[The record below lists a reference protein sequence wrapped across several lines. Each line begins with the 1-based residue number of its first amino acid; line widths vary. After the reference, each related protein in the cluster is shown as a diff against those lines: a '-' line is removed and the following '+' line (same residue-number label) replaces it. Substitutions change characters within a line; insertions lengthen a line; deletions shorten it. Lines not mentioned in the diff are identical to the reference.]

1 MNNLLIVDDEIE
13 ILEWL
18 KELFQYECPREL
30 DVYGAESAL
39 EAVKYLDEIHFDV
52 VLTDIKMPGMDG
64 IELFHKI
71 KENWPS
77 CKVIFLT
84 GYEEF
89 DYLYEIIKH
98 KDVRYILKREEDSVI
113 MENVLAAFGEIDEM
127 LRAEQDHESEVRYVE
142 QARAWLQRE
151 YYTKLLQGGRE
162 AGTEEELEKIGIR
175 LKPSFPVLM
184 FLCRIDSS
192 PGRETVA
199 DDMEPFYKVFEK
211 MEYYLPGH
219 IHMETHIIDYHYGL
233 LFFQPVRQSE
243 KTDWERLR
251 KICMGAVDY
260 VQQHCENLEKLHT
273 FFVAGNRPCGLQEI
287 GERYECL
294 KRLAVNRR
302 SEGISVLL
310 REENQPLENSLEH
323 NYSEISMRV
332 KELEKSLEIR
342 NQERFYQELKVL
354 TDMLVEEESR
364 HSNYA
369 LEIYY
374 SISMVFLRFINENSL
389 SVKIAFKIGAYKLTR
404 ADEHKDWKEAAK
416 YFFEL
421 AAAVFGLLNKEEEES
436 NEKTLHKVQ
445 EYIAGHLEDD
455 LTLNRLAEIGCF
467 NASYLSR
474 LFKQVYGCNIS
485 EYVMNM
491 RMERAKELLISTTDK
506 INEISVKVGYLSAHS
521 FTRTFKNAV
530 GISPLEYRELYRR

>member
-13 ILEWL
+13 ILDWL
-18 KELFQYECPREL
+18 KDLFQHECSRGL

-39 EAVKYLDEIHFDV
+39 EAVEYLDSIHFDV

-64 IELFHKI
+64 IELFYKI

-98 KDVRYILKREEDSVI
+98 KDVRYILKREADSVI

-127 LRAEQDHESEVRYVE
+127 LREEKNHESEVRYLG

-151 YYTKLLQGGRE
+151 YFTLLLEGGRE
-162 AGTEEELEKIGIR
+162 AKTEEELEKIGIG
-175 LKPSFPVLM
+175 LKPSYPVLM
-184 FLCRIDSS
+184 FLCRINSYDSKK
-192 PGRETVA
+192 GLT
-199 DDMEPFYKVFEK
+199 DGMEPFYLIFEK
-211 MEYYLPGH
+211 MKYYLPGH
-219 IHMETHIIDYHYGL
+219 ILVETHVIDYHYGL
-233 LFFQPVRQSE
+233 LFFQPVCPRE
-243 KTDWERLR
+243 NTDWEKIR
-251 KICMGAVDY
+251 KICMGAVEY
-260 VQQHCENLEKLHT
+260 VQQHCENLEKLHS
-273 FFVAGNRPCGLQEI
+273 FFVAGSRPCGLQEI

-294 KRLAVNRR
+294 KKLAVNRR
-302 SEGISVLL
+302 AENTSALL
-310 REENQPLENSLEH
+310 KEENEPSEILPVHNYNEISARIKEMENSLEVR
-323 NYSEISMRV
+323 NA
-332 KELEKSLEIR
+332 EK
-342 NQERFYQELKVL
+342 FYQELEAL

-374 SISMVFLRFINENSL
+374 SISMVFLRFINENDL
-389 SVKIAFKIGAYKLTR
+389 SVKIAFKIGVYKLTR
-404 ADEHKDWKEAAK
+404 ADEHRDWREAAA

-421 AAAVFGLLNKEEEES
+421 AAAVFGVLNKEEEER
-436 NEKTLHKVQ
+436 NEKTLYKVQ
-445 EYIAGHLEDD
+445 DYIKGHLEDD
-455 LTLNRLAEIGCF
+455 LTLTRLAEIGSF

-485 EYVMNM
+485 EYIIKM
-491 RMERAKELLISTTDK
+491 RMEKAKDLLTGTMDK
-506 INEISVKVGYLSAHS
+506 INEVSVKVGYISAHS
-521 FTRTFKNAV
+521 FARTFKNVV
-530 GISPLEYRELYRR
+530 GMSPLEYRELYQR